1 MIDID
6 KAKKKYNELLER
18 EKKACLYL
26 NNKSISLE
34 IIIDKYIPAYQE
46 ITRQLSLLMKVIPGI
61 TEDEILNGFKL
72 QERKSENDSRRC

>member
-26 NNKSISLE
+26 NNKDKDIDIK

-46 ITRQLSLLMKVIPGI
+46 ITRQLSLLMKVIPGM

-72 QERKSENDSRRC
+72 NK